1 MTLPMYK
8 NFFKPEIIISYFGI
22 LPFFFIIIDL
32 NLFSL
37 FLPSLLKDFL
47 IFYSLIIFS
56 FIGAMRWEF
65 SYIDQRIIVL
75 YGFSPSLISTVLIIF
90 NLLEVNQRFIL
101 LIISFLFILQLA
113 IDFIICK
120 FYKKEDSFFNFV
132 RIPCTFCILLTIIY
146 VIFV

>member
-101 LIISFLFILQLA
+101 LIIFFLLILQLA

-120 FYKKEDSFFNFV
+120 FYKKEDSFL
-132 RIPCTFCILLTIIY
+132 ILLEFLALSVFY
-146 VIFV
+146 LQLSM